1 MHCAFD
7 VWESQEYISEYGTN
21 KCNFATKQSFEVL
34 AHNLAPVREAA
45 SGQIFILDNR
55 LI

>member
-21 KCNFATKQSFEVL
+21 KCDFATKQSFEVL
-34 AHNLAPVREAA
+34 VQNLAPVREAA
-45 SGQIFILDNR
+45 SNQIFILDNR